1 MDCSLFFFFQ
11 AEDGI
16 RDFCLSRGLGD
27 VYKRQVLLQTY
38 DGVKI
43 LCNRENVPDLSSSGM
58 EKGADLRVT
67 FNPAKS
73 RTSNIYTCIKFEDP

>member
-1 MDCSLFFFFQ
+1 
-11 AEDGI
+11 
-16 RDFCLSRGLGD
+16 
-27 VYKRQVLLQTY
+27 VLIQTY

-43 LCNRENVPDLSSSGM
+43 LCSRENVQDLSTSGM
-58 EKGADLRVT
+58 EEGADLRVT